1 MHNPKSEILG
11 CDIKYALLS
20 EFDKVLSKSIITNLA
35 EHATKEDGA
44 AWNKFFYECSLPD
57 TRQKE

>member
-20 EFDKVLSKSIITNLA
+20 EFDKVLSKSIITNLV
-35 EHATKEDGA
+35 EHAMKKQDGVA
-44 AWNKFFYECSLPD
+44 
-57 TRQKE
+57 